1 MFLVIH
7 AFTTAQDIPSG
18 VIRNE
23 VYQVDSII
31 INVNESSNKI
41 NIRIN
46 KSITYDGTQY
56 SIELKHENK
65 IVTLSEKELPNLINA
80 LNYLLSVRP
89 SEGSLKNMDV
99 SNRYVVGNFS
109 IGYENFRRGF
119 FNVIVWTI
127 TFGNNKYSIK
137 DINQTISSFQNVMDK
152 LNELKVGKY

>member
-1 MFLVIH
+1 MILQKAI
-7 AFTTAQDIPSG
+7 SWK
-18 VIRNE
+18 
-23 VYQVDSII
+23 
-31 INVNESSNKI
+31 SSNKI

-46 KSITYDGTQY
+46 KSIIYDGTQY